1 MLFLVGGAYCLFSVC
16 GSYAAEANSVKQ
28 PFNAESQLKLL
39 DPFYKQHLVAGG
51 VLIVGSEK
59 VTQYAMRETA
69 YLAKKVLAN
78 RPDVLKKFGETR
90 MAYVCVM
97 AYSEMQNDLPECRGM
112 ELWWN
117 YRARGLAGRPVS
129 CGEENLLGYPGDPWA
144 GENIFIHE
152 FAHGFQ
158 DIIGSIDEDFSER
171 YRTIY
176 TKTKK
181 SGHIRGYAMQNDS
194 REFWAEGV
202 QAWFNCNGTV
212 RPKCGGGQSSFEVV
226 GPKGEHVCHIATR
239 EQLKTHLPEYAKLLD
254 DSFRQ
259 NEWTYVPVAKRLDE
273 PHLRGYDPAKAPTFR
288 FQPEAIKAFEVFQR
302 AEAERKAKEQ
312 RQNEQEANASANR
325 VPEIYTYS
333 PTDGSWSRIPKSMLY
348 RRK

>member
-1 MLFLVGGAYCLFSVC
+1 MRRL
-16 GSYAAEANSVKQ
+16 
-28 PFNAESQLKLL
+28 LKLL

-97 AYSEMQNDLPECRGM
+97 D
-112 ELWWN
+112 
-117 YRARGLAGRPVS
+117 
-129 CGEENLLGYPGDPWA
+129 
-144 GENIFIHE
+144 
-152 FAHGFQ
+152 
-158 DIIGSIDEDFSER
+158 
-171 YRTIY
+171 
-176 TKTKK
+176 
-181 SGHIRGYAMQNDS
+181 
-194 REFWAEGV
+194 
-202 QAWFNCNGTV
+202 
-212 RPKCGGGQSSFEVV
+212 
-226 GPKGEHVCHIATR
+226 
-239 EQLKTHLPEYAKLLD
+239 
-254 DSFRQ
+254 
-259 NEWTYVPVAKRLDE
+259 VPVAKRLDE

-325 VPEIYTYS
+325 VPERS
-333 PTDGSWSRIPKSMLY
+333 SGRA
-348 RRK
+348 

>member
-1 MLFLVGGAYCLFSVC
+1 MNTRLVRIAVFSLVGIAFSLFLIY
-16 GSYAAEANSVKQ
+16 GSFAADADPAK
-28 PFNAESQLKLL
+28 PAFNAEAQLKLL
-39 DPFYKQHLVAGG
+39 DPFYKQHIVADG
-51 VLIVGSEK
+51 VLIVSSEK
-59 VTQYAMRETA
+59 VTQHALQETA
-69 YLAKKVLAN
+69 YLARKVLAN
-78 RPDVLKKFGETR
+78 RPDVLKKFGGTR
-90 MAYVCVM
+90 KAYVCVM

-158 DIIGSIDEDFSER
+158 DIIGSIDEDFNER

-176 TKTKK
+176 TKAKE
-181 SGHIRGYAMQNDS
+181 SGRIRGYAMQNDS

-226 GPKGEHVCHIATR
+226 EPDGEHVCHIATR

-259 NEWTYVPVAKRLDE
+259 NEWTYVPVAKRLNE
-273 PHLRGYDPAKAPTFR
+273 PHLRGYDPAKAPTFQ
-288 FQPEAIKAFEVFQR
+288 FPPEAIKAYEEHQQ
-302 AEAERKAKEQ
+302 AEAERKAEQ
-312 RQNEQEANASANR
+312 ARQQEQQ
-325 VPEIYTYS
+325 
-333 PTDGSWSRIPKSMLY
+333 
-348 RRK
+348 